1 HTTSALQPL
10 DVSVFGPF
18 KKYYH
23 AETNKF
29 MRTNLQ
35 KKLNR
40 YNSGQLIAKAW
51 IQAATPANAIS
62 GFRGSGIYPVNPNA
76 LSDAELSISDIAL
89 REHTQERESE
99 TLNDQVPDVSGKL
112 ALPERIQESDR
123 GLVLNQQDEVP
134 PLGEQDPSDADE
146 YNLENILNNAEN
158 NSLNINYSQ
167 LSPSSNL
174 STLSQ
179 DCLAL
184 RDSEIENYIC
194 DGTELSLPSLIYLNE
209 SQNQDRQKESPSKF
223 LLQLSPIPKIPLS
236 MSKRAKQSAEILNS
250 NDKIIQKKNK
260 QEKTKKTNKMI
271 NKKSIVNKRE
281 QPRKMQKTKKYIN
294 IISSERES
302 NNIDFV
308 ELIKKRASRKRKV
321 HIYSS
326 DSENEENAVSS
337 KKAT

>member
-1 HTTSALQPL
+1 MS
-10 DVSVFGPF
+10 
-18 KKYYH
+18 
-23 AETNKF
+23 
-29 MRTNLQ
+29 
-35 KKLNR
+35 KLNV
-40 YNSGQLIAKAW
+40 YFDW
-51 IQAATPANAIS
+51 TTATPANAIS
-62 GFRGSGIYPVNPNA
+62 GFRGSGIYPVNQNA
-76 LSDAELSISDIAL
+76 LSDAEFAISDIAL
-89 REHTQERESE
+89 GEHTQERESE
-99 TLNDQVPDVSGKL
+99 NLNDQVPDVSGKL

-123 GLVLNQQDEVP
+123 GLVLNQQNEVP
-134 PLGEQDPSDADE
+134 PLGEQDPSD
-146 YNLENILNNAEN
+146 
-158 NSLNINYSQ
+158 
-167 LSPSSNL
+167 SPSSNL

-209 SQNQDRQKESPSKF
+209 SQNQNRQKESPSKF
-223 LLQLSPIPKIPLS
+223 LLQSSPIPKIPLS
-236 MSKRAKQSAEILNS
+236 MSKRAEQSAEILNS
-250 NDKIIQKKNK
+250 NDKIIQKKNEE
-260 QEKTKKTNKMI
+260 EKTKKTNKMI

-281 QPRKMQKTKKYIN
+281 QPRKMQKTKKYID

-337 KKAT
+337 KKATVDNYCVECFESYNFTKSKSDWIRCSRICQMWLHETCSNT